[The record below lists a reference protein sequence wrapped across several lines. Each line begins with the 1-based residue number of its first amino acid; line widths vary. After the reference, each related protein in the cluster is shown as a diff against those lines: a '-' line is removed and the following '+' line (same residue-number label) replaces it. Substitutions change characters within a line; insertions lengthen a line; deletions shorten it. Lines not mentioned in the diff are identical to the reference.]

1 MVWCKVGRF
10 WFLNPDYHEEN
21 TSMKS
26 SENSIL
32 EISPEEFSPMDP
44 RLTNGRWV
52 KVVNDLRNQCP
63 VFHSSAHEDDGYY
76 VLTRYDDLLYAH
88 LHPEIYSSCPITIP
102 PAGLTRPWGVIESD
116 PPIHKPLRAL
126 LNPQMSKKA
135 IVAQEQHYR
144 DIAISLIEPVFG
156 RGQAELV
163 EEIFKKFP
171 LQIILE
177 LFGTPEDEKPRLVEL
192 FHILAHRPGEREDPA
207 EIQRITA
214 AAAQELYQYF
224 AGLLELR
231 REKPGDDL
239 ISILSAAEIDGEA
252 LTDYEIVDYAM
263 IIVPAGFETTAY
275 GLSHAFKTMAHLPEV
290 RRELINDPSLIP
302 SFIEEVLRYESPSK
316 GLARTVMVDHEVQGH
331 TLKRGDRVLLLWASG
346 NRDPGEF
353 DLPDEFDLHR
363 KPNRHL
369 SFGMG
374 AHRCMGI
381 HMARLSM
388 RVMIE
393 EWLARVPEFELDWE
407 NVKETPGFTW
417 AVSAL
422 PARWSVEK

>member
-1 MVWCKVGRF
+1 MSKA
-10 WFLNPDYHEEN
+10 D
-21 TSMKS
+21 TS
-26 SENSIL
+26 IPH
-32 EISPEEFSPMDP
+32 IAPEEFSPMDD

-52 KVVNDLRNQCP
+52 SVVNELREKCP
-63 VFHSSAHEDDGYY
+63 VFHSSAHEDDGFH
-76 VLTRYDDLLYAH
+76 VLTRYEDLMYAH

-102 PAGLTRPWGVIESD
+102 PAGLTRPWGVIEAD
-116 PPIHKPLRAL
+116 PPIHKPLRTL
-126 LNPQMSKKA
+126 LNPHMSKKA
-135 IVAQEQHYR
+135 IAAQEQHYR
-144 DIAISLIEPVFG
+144 DIAISLIEPVVP
-156 RGQAELV
+156 RGKAELV

-207 EIQRITA
+207 EVQRVTA
-214 AAAQELYQYF
+214 AAAQELYDYF
-224 AGLLELR
+224 TAMLEQR
-231 REKPGDDL
+231 RKQPGDDL
-239 ISILSAAEIDGEA
+239 VSILSEAVIDGEP

-275 GLSHAFKTMAHLPEV
+275 GLSHAFRTLARLPEV
-290 RRELINDPSLIP
+290 RQQLVDDFSLIP

-316 GLARTVMVDHEVQGH
+316 GLARTVMVDHEVQGQK
-331 TLKRGDRVLLLWASG
+331 LRRGDRVLLLWASG
-346 NRDPGEF
+346 NRDPAEF
-353 DLPDEFDLHR
+353 DRPDEFDLQR

-369 SFGMG
+369 SFGVG

-388 RVMIE
+388 QVMIE
-393 EWLARVPEFELDWE
+393 EWLKRVPEFELDWE
-407 NVKETPGFTW
+407 RVEETPGFTW

-422 PARWSVEK
+422 PASWSVSG